1 MEETGKWKSKFKDV
15 ALITKESQMYPGF
28 CEAVNLVL
36 NMDKDNRLVARDMA
50 DRADA
55 TEDGAKLMGL
65 SPIVRPDVSIY
76 AKTPEAV
83 RDYELTAAEV
93 KRSACAEARHEH
105 LARVCRQHLCVP
117 VEIKI
122 DHTSL
127 AFEFLN
133 PEKKPPV
140 RGESAKG
147 QITDYASKIL
157 LAQHREF
164 CLMVYVFR
172 SFARLGRTLQT
183 FIHRVGRMSDSQL
196 GYDPTVVPATP
207 AEVTLMASCK
217 DRLNDYHKQ
226 CLDEAMSDEWP
237 IHKVAFYAK
246 DVVDSEALR
255 KAARSASGSAPICN
269 SPPHSPSPSDSVS
282 FDDNATL
289 PSETCSTCV
298 HSDDALISEPV
309 RYFLIGRP
317 RFAAHSLTGRATRG
331 YAAYDMETGGLA
343 FLKDTWR
350 PDSSRTHTERE
361 VYERLYRH
369 DVSNVATLLYGGDM
383 GPIGEQC
390 QRTRT
395 QDFGDS
401 VLGRIH
407 YRLVTKEVGRPLDDH
422 YDSVEMVGV
431 IFYALMAQREA
442 WEKAGVLHRDVSD
455 GNILADEDPDEP
467 PYHDVG
473 PKRVKG
479 FRNDRDLRKYADEL
493 DSGPTQKSRSVGL
506 PVFLPVLGSVVH
518 GLISLSRGTWRF
530 MSALLLQF
538 RRKRYEVSDDLES
551 FMHVVNWL
559 ALKCAVSINAK
570 GGLSS
575 LIERLVELCHERY
588 KTVNMAALRAQPGS
602 PGQDL
607 LRSKVIFDSSTRKT
621 TNTKQLARRLPPQLC
636 RPTKELSA
644 SFGPFSAMVL
654 SNDTKTKPRPVNSRL
669 SVLHEIP
676 CLSGLETVRAS
687 LASLF
692 RADPKPS
699 RKMAPSNT
707 PRIRGMTTR
716 VMHNADSGVGSLAS
730 APGAEE

>member
-1 MEETGKWKSKFKDV
+1 MGEFIPGRKWTLPMEETGKWQSKFKDV

-164 CLMVYVFR
+164 CLLVYIFR
-172 SFARLGRTLQT
+172 SFARLVRWDRFGAVVSERFNYIRGRTLQT
-183 FIHRVGRMSDSQL
+183 FIHRVGHMSDSQL
-196 GYDPTVVPATP
+196 GCDPTVVPATP

-217 DRLNDYHKQ
+217 DRLNDYHKL
-226 CLDEAMSDEWP
+226 CLDEAMSDGWP

-317 RFAAHSLTGRATRG
+317 RFAAHSPTGRATWG
-331 YAAYDMETGGLA
+331 YVAYDMEAGGLA

-350 PDSSRTHTERE
+350 PDSSRTHTERQ

-369 DVSNVATLLYGGDM
+369 DVQPFYMVVMSVQPENNAS
-383 GPIGEQC
+383 
-390 QRTRT
+390 RRRT

-407 YRLVTKEVGRPLDDH
+407 YRLVMKEVGRPLDDH

-431 IFYALMAQREA
+431 IFYALMAHHEA
-442 WEKAGVLHRDVSD
+442 WEKAGVLHRDVSV
-455 GNILADEDPDEP
+455 GNDLADEDPDEP
-467 PYHDVG
+467 PYHDGG

-479 FRNDRDLRKYADEL
+479 FRNDRDLRKYAHEL
-493 DSGPTQKSRSVGL
+493 DSGPTQKSRS
-506 PVFLPVLGSVVH
+506 
-518 GLISLSRGTWRF
+518 GTWRF

-538 RRKRYEVSDDLES
+538 PGRRYEVSDDLES

-559 ALKCAVSINAK
+559 ALKWYRRHLRIANTLRQHVADTCDKWTRLDGYDVGGERKLLRIRIGKVPFRLTIK

-575 LIERLVELCHERY
+575 LSERLVELCHERY
-588 KTVNMAALRAQPGS
+588 KTVDMAALRAQPES

-607 LRSKVIFDSSTRKT
+607 LRSKVILDS
-621 TNTKQLARRLPPQLC
+621 
-636 RPTKELSA
+636 PTDDDDAPLDPEDDKHEAA
-644 SFGPFSAMVL
+644 SS
-654 SNDTKTKPRPVNSRL
+654 K
-669 SVLHEIP
+669 
-676 CLSGLETVRAS
+676 
-687 LASLF
+687 
-692 RADPKPS
+692 
-699 RKMAPSNT
+699 APSAALST
-707 PRIRGMTTR
+707 
-716 VMHNADSGVGSLAS
+716 HK
-730 APGAEE
+730 